1 MQDSLYRFRPLNTHT
16 IDELKKSYLY
26 FSTIDGLNDPME
38 HFYLL
43 FFDEN
48 EKFYKNL
55 FKHFLAVMHIVSLDS
70 KLNGKE
76 VFKKD
81 LARQVFEF
89 DKDIEIFRNVN
100 LDRWIDEHC
109 QDIIS
114 SLANSQIWENEIKEH
129 LIKIYKKYYCKD
141 SNDNARKYAESR
153 VIEYLAQIRKFAI
166 SEVVV
171 CCFRQSESA
180 NGRDCHLS
188 NDEILMWAHYAS
200 GHSGICVEFSNIVE
214 SNTNFGEIIK
224 PKPITYESSK
234 DYIIKNLQFSVGL
247 TLTNNDIDL
256 PQRIVVKDI
265 KNLYNTKYQYIFNT
279 KLDAWCGENEYRITM
294 LKSDLPKQKLKYDF
308 NCLKSI
314 TFGVRT
320 PQDKVDEIIKI
331 IKQQH
336 KGRHNHSV
344 EFYKVNIKNGKF
356 VREFY
361 REQR

>member
-1 MQDSLYRFRPLNTHT
+1 MQDLLYRFRPLNTHT

-26 FSTIDGLNDPME
+26 FSTIDGLNYHME

-43 FFDEN
+43 FFDED

-55 FKHFLAVMHIVSLDS
+55 FKHFLAVMCIVSLDS

-76 VFKKD
+76 SFKKD

-109 QDIIS
+109 QDIIR
-114 SLANSQIWENEIKEH
+114 SLANSQIWENKIKEH

-153 VIEYLAQIRKFAI
+153 VIEYLAQIRKFTI
-166 SEVVV
+166 SELIV
-171 CCFRQSESA
+171 CCFYKSKDSL
-180 NGRDCHLS
+180 NYGRKILKE
-188 NDEILMWAHYAS
+188 NEILMWAHYAS
-200 GHSGICVEFSNIVE
+200 GHSGICLEFSDIIK
-214 SNTNFGEIIK
+214 SNTNFGDKIE
-224 PKPITYESSK
+224 PKKINYKMSEN
-234 DYIIKNLQFSVGL
+234 YNAKNLQFSVGL
-247 TLTNNDIDL
+247 ALSNSDDFKLKFL
-256 PQRIVVKDI
+256 PERIAIKDI
-265 KNLYNTKYQYIFNT
+265 KNLYDAKYQYIFNT

-320 PQDKVDEIIKI
+320 PQDKANKIIKI
-331 IKQQH
+331 IKENA
-336 KGRHNHSV
+336 KSMGIELN
-344 EFYKVNIKNGKF
+344 FMK
-356 VREFY
+356 
-361 REQR
+361 